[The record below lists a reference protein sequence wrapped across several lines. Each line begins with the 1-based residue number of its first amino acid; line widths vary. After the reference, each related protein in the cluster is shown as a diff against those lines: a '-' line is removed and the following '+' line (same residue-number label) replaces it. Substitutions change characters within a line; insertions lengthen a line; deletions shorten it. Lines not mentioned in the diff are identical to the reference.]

1 MTYAAETRA
10 ETTTT
15 KRILRTTEMKTLRA
29 ITGNT
34 LRDRRRNEDIRRD
47 CETQDVVRWIR
58 KRRRE

>member
-15 KRILRTTEMKTLRA
+15 NRILRTMKTLRA
-29 ITGNT
+29 ITLNA
-34 LRDRRRNEDIRRD
+34 LKDRRRNEDIRRD
-47 CETQDVVRWIR
+47 CETQDMVRWIR